1 MLKLDLH
8 LHSQYSEDGAGTP
21 KEIIKS
27 LQRKGLQGMA
37 VTDHNTVKGGLH
49 AVKISP
55 KGFIVIPG
63 IEISSKDGHI
73 IGLNVKE
80 DITKG
85 LPAQE
90 TVEHIISLGGIPI
103 IPHLFRNMSG
113 IKRKKLQEVYPK
125 LTAIEVFNACS
136 LLQTNMKTAKV
147 AQQLHLGGTG
157 GSDSHDPQ
165 YVGYAYTTVNT
176 TDTHVDSILSEIE
189 QKNTWGEGDIMP
201 LEYRQGRMVLS
212 IKQFFQRGL
221 RRI

>member
-1 MLKLDLH
+1 
-8 LHSQYSEDGAGTP
+8 
-21 KEIIKS
+21 
-27 LQRKGLQGMA
+27 MA
-37 VTDHNTVKGGLH
+37 VTDHNTVKGGLQ
-49 AVKISP
+49 AIRVAP
-55 KGFIVIPG
+55 KRFIVIPG

-80 DITKG
+80 DIPRG
-85 LPAQE
+85 LTAEE
-90 TVEHIISLGGIPI
+90 TVEQISSLGGTPI

-113 IKRKKLQEVYPK
+113 IKRGKLQKIYPK

-176 TDTHVDSILSEIE
+176 TDRRADSILSEIE
-189 QKNTWGEGDIMP
+189 KKNTWGEGNIMP
-201 LEYRQGRMVLS
+201 LEYRQDRMALS

-221 RRI
+221 KRI